1 MKEQSQIPTGKVE
14 RATRFV
20 QTGAKIG
27 GNYLKHYAKK
37 LVTGEDNREALDKS
51 NAEDIYNSLSELKGS
66 ALKVA
71 QMLSM
76 DQGMLPKAYSNQF
89 AMAQY
94 QAPPLSYPLVVKTFR
109 QQLEQSPDQLFSS
122 FSKQAVAAASIG
134 QVHRASY
141 NNKAVAVKIQYP
153 GVANSIVSDLRL
165 VKPIAKRMFNLKE
178 ADLNHY
184 LEEVQ
189 ARLLEECDY
198 TLELSRSQS
207 IAQACKDLKN
217 VQFPTYFPELSA
229 QRILTME
236 WLPGKHLKEF
246 LATKPSQEVRN
257 KAGQALWDFYQY
269 QIHQLKEV
277 HADPHPGN
285 FLFQEDGTVGII
297 DFGCVKVLEA
307 PFYST
312 YFQLLEPGIS
322 KNNKR
327 FTELLYG
334 LQYLLP
340 EDTADDV
347 SYYYPLLSQMVELLC
362 KPFGSDSFDFS
373 DTKYFDSIYALSQ
386 SLAKDTRLRKANG
399 ARGPKDALYVNRTYF
414 GLYSI
419 LHDLQ
424 AEINTNALS

>member
-37 LVTGEDNREALDKS
+37 LVTGDDDREALDKS

-109 QQLEQSPDQLFSS
+109 QQLNQSPEQLFTS
-122 FSKQAVAAASIG
+122 FSRQAAAAASIG
-134 QVHRASY
+134 QVHHAKLGEKSL
-141 NNKAVAVKIQYP
+141 AVKIQYP

-165 VKPIAKRMFNLKE
+165 IKPIAKRMFNLKE
-178 ADLNHY
+178 SDLNHY
-184 LEEVQ
+184 LDEVQ

-198 TLELSRSQS
+198 HLELDRSLS
-207 IAQACKDLKN
+207 IAKACSSLNN
-217 VQFPTYFPELSA
+217 VHFPTYYKEFSSE
-229 QRILTME
+229 RILAME
-236 WLPGKHLKEF
+236 WLPGKHLGEF
-246 LATKPSQEVRN
+246 LKTNPSQEVRN
-257 KAGQALWDFYQY
+257 TAGQALWDFYQF
-269 QIHQLKEV
+269 QIHKLKTV

-285 FLFQEDGTVGII
+285 FLFQENGKVGVV
-297 DFGCVKVLEA
+297 DFGCVKVLEE

-312 YFQLLEPGIS
+312 YFQLLEPGIA
-322 KNNKR
+322 KDTKR
-327 FTELLYG
+327 FTELLYA
-334 LQYLLP
+334 LKYLLP
-340 EDTADDV
+340 EDSADDV
-347 SYYYPLLSQMVELLC
+347 AYYYPLLATMVGLLC
-362 KPFGSDSFDFS
+362 KPFSTNTFNFS
-373 DTKYFDSIYALSQ
+373 DNAYFDSIYALSQ
-386 SLAKDTRLRKANG
+386 SLAKDSRLRKANG

-419 LHDLQ
+419 LHELG
-424 AEINTNALS
+424 AEINTGH